1 MGLFTGMFGKSE
13 QQSGSKLQWN
23 YLQSTED
30 LDAAENIS
38 KEKTVILFKH
48 STRCSVSR
56 FVLKQFENTYAIDSD
71 FAELYFLD
79 LIEYRAISDEIAI
92 RFGVTHQS
100 PQMIVLKDGIQV
112 YNSSHE
118 SIDANSLEQFIQ
130 Q

>member
-13 QQSGSKLQWN
+13 QQSSSKLQWN
-23 YLQSTED
+23 YLQSVED